1 MTIKEMVKEQA
12 LIVDKSLIIFTPPVN
27 VHHRGDILESMLY
40 AQMGANNKV
49 PEDTN
54 SINWYNAYIDTL
66 AKIGWEVE
74 GGELRNVSTSANHIE
89 LHKVI
94 INILTGAFGSC
105 FARIT
110 STVLNTIRSIVTAN
124 GMTATPDGIAPYA
137 GAHGKIEAFEKNTHS
152 ENSGSFQIA
161 VATEESGLIAI
172 RLGTFLITTTDTIKH
187 ILFIRLVKDDTSLQY
202 AYSRLTLD
210 QKVYNNTRQ
219 FIQQKLRGKT
229 TQFVTE
235 IPL

>member
-27 VHHRGDILESMLY
+27 VRHRGDILESMLF

-54 SINWYNAYIDTL
+54 SIDWYNAYIDTL
-66 AKIGWEVE
+66 SKIGWEVE

-110 STVLNTIRSIVTAN
+110 STVLNTIRSIVN
-124 GMTATPDGIAPYA
+124 GITSDA
-137 GAHGKIEAFEKNTHS
+137 GAHGTIEAFERNTHT
-152 ENSGSFQIA
+152 EKSGSFQIA
-161 VATEESGLIAI
+161 VATEESGCLSI

-187 ILFIRLVKDDTSLQY
+187 ILFMKLVKDDTSLQY
-202 AYSRLTLD
+202 ASSRLTLD

-219 FIQQKLRGKT
+219 FIQNKLRGKA
-229 TQFVTE
+229 TQLVTE